1 MSSWKDDPELVRQ
14 NDDDE
19 LLQKIELEDRWSRLF
34 TAVEQIFVGD
44 GGGFVRGTW
53 RAMFKG
59 FLWQAKKRVAID
71 PDGSRS
77 YVIESMQ
84 LIAACLEIEPRE
96 LYPDLKPKPEKEP
109 AVA

>member
-1 MSSWKDDPELVRQ
+1 MSSWKDDPDLVRP

-19 LLQKIELEDRWSRLF
+19 LLQKLDLEERWSRLF
-34 TAVEQIFVGD
+34 ANVEQIFVGD
-44 GGGFVRGTW
+44 GGGFVKGTW

-71 PDGSRS
+71 PDGARH

-96 LYPDLKPKPEKEP
+96 LYPDLKPKSEKEP

>member
-14 NDDDE
+14 GDDDD
-19 LLQKIELEDRWSRLF
+19 LLQTLTLDERWQQLF
-34 TAVEQIFVGD
+34 SAVEQIFVGD
-44 GGGFVRGTW
+44 GGGFVKGTW

-59 FLWQAKKRVAID
+59 FLWQAKKRVAVE
-71 PDGSRS
+71 PEGSRN

-84 LIAACLEIEPRE
+84 LISACLKIEPRE
-96 LYPDLKPKPEKEP
+96 LFPDLKPKDKEP